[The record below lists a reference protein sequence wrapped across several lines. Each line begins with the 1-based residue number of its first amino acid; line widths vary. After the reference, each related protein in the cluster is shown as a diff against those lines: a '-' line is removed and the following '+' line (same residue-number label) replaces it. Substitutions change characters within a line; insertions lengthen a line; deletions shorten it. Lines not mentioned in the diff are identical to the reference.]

1 MEQQQ
6 RILIRR
12 GDYAPPSYL
21 TPDIRLDI
29 DLDDTETL
37 VRTVMSV
44 VRNAGVDAG
53 TPLVLDCEGLEFQSV
68 SIDGKRLGSGDF
80 TLFPHALTIHSVL
93 ERCEIITEHSLNPS
107 ANMSLEGLYKSGNIF
122 CTQNEPEGFRRITY
136 SIDRPDNMA
145 RIITVLT
152 GSASQCPVMLA
163 NGNCVS
169 SEDLPGGRKR
179 VTWVDPFPKPCYLF
193 AVVGGDLGLLSDRFT
208 TKSGKNVELRI
219 YCDPGNEDKCAHAM
233 ESLKKSMRWD
243 EERFGLEYDL
253 DTYMIVAV
261 GSFNMGAM
269 ENKGLN
275 IFNSQYILADP
286 STATDANYLNIDRV
300 VAHEYFHNWTGN
312 RVTCRDWF
320 QLTLKEGL
328 TVFRDQEFSSDV
340 HSRQVKRIEDVNKLR
355 IFQFPEDS
363 GPNAH
368 PIRPE
373 SYMEINNFYTVTIY
387 EKGAEV
393 IRMIHL
399 LLGEERFQLGMKRYF
414 ELYDGMAVTCDDFVK
429 AMEDG
434 GGEDLSQFM
443 RWYEQAGTPVVE
455 IRSRHD
461 AKSGKMRIDLKQE
474 SAGAPLHIPFRI
486 GIVAADGGDLL
497 GDGDESSIVLELR
510 KERETFEFDNI
521 PKGAVLSVNRG
532 FSAPVRVQYERSMEE
547 LFFLFSRD
555 SDPFNRW
562 DAGQEA
568 AIQVLREMICERSGK
583 GAMNVPRNY
592 LEAWASVLSIP
603 DMPLYFKSQL
613 LRLPSEQ
620 VIAQE
625 YEIIDFDAIHDARTE
640 LKRVIGA
647 TCRAR
652 LMETYRALDT
662 GGGYL
667 TDMRSIGMRDL
678 RLLCLDYLV
687 STGDTA
693 DLELCSQH
701 FSEASN
707 MTDEAGALA
716 ILADVEHPIA
726 DAAIA
731 GFYERWKSNALV
743 MMKWFSV
750 QALSSRT
757 TTLDTVIRLERDPAF
772 DVRVP
777 NLVRSLTGAFAQNAV
792 RFNDAGGRG
801 YGYVA
806 DRIVELDSFNP
817 SMSSMLA
824 KSFKLYNRVDP
835 QRRERMKKALE
846 RVLNVTSLSKN
857 AFEIV
862 SKTLNRG

>member
-1 MEQQQ
+1 
-6 RILIRR
+6 
-12 GDYAPPSYL
+12 
-21 TPDIRLDI
+21 
-29 DLDDTETL
+29 
-37 VRTVMSV
+37 
-44 VRNAGVDAG
+44 
-53 TPLVLDCEGLEFQSV
+53 
-68 SIDGKRLGSGDF
+68 
-80 TLFPHALTIHSVL
+80 
-93 ERCEIITEHSLNPS
+93 
-107 ANMSLEGLYKSGNIF
+107 
-122 CTQNEPEGFRRITY
+122 
-136 SIDRPDNMA
+136 
-145 RIITVLT
+145 
-152 GSASQCPVMLA
+152 
-163 NGNCVS
+163 
-169 SEDLPGGRKR
+169 
-179 VTWVDPFPKPCYLF
+179 
-193 AVVGGDLGLLSDRFT
+193 
-208 TKSGKNVELRI
+208 
-219 YCDPGNEDKCAHAM
+219 
-233 ESLKKSMRWD
+233 MRWD

-340 HSRQVKRIEDVNKLR
+340 HSRLVKRIEDVNKLR
-355 IFQFPEDS
+355 TFQFPEDS
-363 GPNAH
+363 GPNSH

-373 SYMEINNFYTVTIY
+373 SYMEINNFYTLTIY

-393 IRMIHL
+393 IRMIHS

-434 GGEDLSQFM
+434 AGRDLTQFM

-455 IRSRHD
+455 VRSQHD
-461 AKSGKMRIDLKQE
+461 AESGKMRIDLRQE
-474 SAGAPLHIPFRI
+474 SSGAPLHIPFRI
-486 GIVAADGGDLL
+486 GIITADGGDLL
-497 GDGDESSIVLELR
+497 ADGDEPSIVLELR

-532 FSAPVRVQYERSMEE
+532 FSAPVRVLYERTMEE
-547 LFFLFSRD
+547 LLFLFSRD

-568 AIQVLREMICERSGK
+568 AIQVLREMIRELSEK
-583 GAMNVPRNY
+583 GVMNVPRNY

-678 RLLCLDYLV
+678 RLLCLDYLA
-687 STGDTA
+687 STGETR
-693 DLELCSQH
+693 DLELCKQH
-701 FSEASN
+701 FAGAAN

-716 ILADVEHPIA
+716 ILADIEDPVA

-731 GFYERWKSNALV
+731 GFYERWKSNTLV

-757 TTLDTVIRLERDPAF
+757 STLDTVIRLERDQAF
-772 DVRVP
+772 DIRVP

-792 RFNDAGGRG
+792 RFNDPSGRG

-806 DRIVELDSFNP
+806 DRIIELDTFNP

-835 QRRERMKKALE
+835 QRRELMKKVLE
-846 RVLNVTSLSKN
+846 KVLNVRSLSKN
-857 AFEIV
+857 AYEIV